1 MNTQGVD
8 TQRVLWGVVA
18 VSLLVIVVLAGG
30 LYFLRPQGP
39 QERVIT
45 VTHADGPT
53 FDPFEYVRNDRET
66 PGLQET
72 TQPVHQITLVVGE
85 PEAPVPVPAAPPTAE
100 GEIAPASSIPVPAV
114 PARAP
119 AMAPAAAAQTA
130 PAPAPVVR
138 PRTTVA
144 PAPRT
149 ADGLFQYWIQV
160 GSFSSR
166 SRADDLQ
173 RLVDELGY
181 AGRITTHQADGAT
194 MFRVR
199 IGPYASRPDADRLLG
214 KLRSANDM
222 DGWIA
227 RVTG

>member
-1 MNTQGVD
+1 MDTQGVD

-39 QERVIT
+39 QERVIM
-45 VTHADGPT
+45 VTHADGST

-66 PGLQET
+66 PGLQEAT
-72 TQPVHQITLVVGE
+72 PPVHQITLVVGE
-85 PEAPVPVPAAPPTAE
+85 SESPMPAPATVPETSPAASVPAPPVHAPTPTV
-100 GEIAPASSIPVPAV
+100 G
-114 PARAP
+114 
-119 AMAPAAAAQTA
+119 PAAGVGTA
-130 PAPAPVVR
+130 PAPESVAR
-138 PRTTVA
+138 LRTTVA
-144 PAPRT
+144 AASRSS
-149 ADGLFQYWIQV
+149 DGLFQYWIQV

-173 RLVDELGY
+173 RLVDQLGY
-181 AGRITTHQADGAT
+181 TGRITTHEAEGVILY
-194 MFRVR
+194 RVR
-199 IGPYASRPDADRLLG
+199 IGPYASRQEADRLLG

-227 RVTG
+227 RVSD